1 MKIALLFPGYGNQFV
16 GMGKELY
23 DEYRVVQEYFEEA
36 SNCLDINFVK
46 LCFASSDIELGK
58 INNAY
63 TSLFLVGS
71 SVYAV
76 LKEHGI
82 EPDVV
87 MGYNNG
93 ESAALFAAGCFSL
106 PDGLYLLNKFSSF
119 YQEFIDENE
128 VDAMQV
134 IDFSSRDLEV
144 LCEKIS
150 TDEYPI
156 SIAIYNS
163 QTDHIVTGN
172 RIGLGQLQ
180 DAIDGKG
187 KIEFV
192 GPEVGLHSL
201 LMNTIVDVLKSYLEK
216 VDFKDL
222 KIPLISCIDGTIV
235 TEGSDTKDRFIRHI
249 NSPIQFTKAMEKL
262 VDYDCILI
270 TTPGD
275 ALAQM
280 VQQHYPEKMVISIA
294 KKTDVDTLKETLGK

>member
-1 MKIALLFPGYGNQFV
+1 MKIALLFPGYDSQFV

-58 INNAY
+58 MNNAY

-87 MGYNNG
+87 AGYNNG

-106 PDGLYLLNKFSSF
+106 PDGLYLLHKFSSF
-119 YQEFIDENE
+119 YQEFIDEKE

-134 IDFSSRDLEV
+134 TGLSLMELEA
-144 LCEKIS
+144 LCKKIS
-150 TDEYPI
+150 TDEHPI

-163 QTDHIVTGN
+163 QTDHIVAGN

-187 KIEFV
+187 NIEFV
-192 GPEVGLHSL
+192 GPEVGLHSSS
-201 LMNTIVDVLKSYLEK
+201 MDTIVDVLKSYLEK

-222 KIPLISCIDGTIV
+222 KIPLISCIDGAMV
-235 TEGSDTKDRFIRHI
+235 TEGPETKDRFIRHI
-249 NSPIQFTKAMEKL
+249 NSSIQFTNVMEKL
-262 VDYDCILI
+262 ADYDCILI
-270 TTPGD
+270 ATPSD
-275 ALAQM
+275 VLVEM
-280 VQQHYPEKMVISIA
+280 VRQNYPEKMVISVA
-294 KKTDVDTLKETLGK
+294 KKTDIVTLKEMLSK